1 MQGVFSV
8 IWKCRSKSSRDNI
21 RIRISVLF
29 LYHNLFSS
37 DFILQDYGDSGTIMV
52 LSSMED
58 MLFGM
63 ILGMVASPL
72 LMKLIKS
79 LRQKR
84 KVDRLLKEAAA
95 NVQHQH
101 GDVSHMN
108 SQRSRTP

>member
-1 MQGVFSV
+1 M
-8 IWKCRSKSSRDNI
+8 II
-21 RIRISVLF
+21 
-29 LYHNLFSS
+29 
-37 DFILQDYGDSGTIMV
+37 
-52 LSSMED
+52 SSMED
-58 MLFGM
+58 MLLGM

-101 GDVSHMN
+101 SDVN
-108 SQRSRTP
+108 RTNPQKSGTP